1 MINAWMIN
9 VSGCWT
15 VYVWVH
21 FQSVKTDRFLETLW
35 KSLSAVYKCFT
46 LWQHGSQWVYR
57 LQWQWV
63 HWRNPFC
70 NVSSTLSNWYA
81 PTSNTA
87 LWTQYLNIV
96 EWMINHLLD
105 CTQKLGLTIWTL
117 RWYQCRA
124 LDDNVQCS
132 SDCRQL
138 KMFWV
143 HGPPSNYCKS
153 MIMSKNWQFFSF
165 VTHFTPYISY
175 VKSHTV

>member
-1 MINAWMIN
+1 MIHVN
-9 VSGCWT
+9 GCWT
-15 VYVWVH
+15 IHVWVH

-35 KSLSAVYKCFT
+35 KSLSAVYMHASALPYGSMALSEFT
-46 LWQHGSQWVYR
+46 GYSGCTEGILFAMFPVHFQTGMYQQATLHFGLLRVQWMV
-57 LQWQWV
+57 
-63 HWRNPFC
+63 
-70 NVSSTLSNWYA
+70 
-81 PTSNTA
+81 
-87 LWTQYLNIV
+87 
-96 EWMINHLLD
+96 NHLLD